1 MMKTKPSLLAQILSP
16 IRRLTGLF
24 LLAFAILGF
33 VMPIIPGWPFIVP
46 AIVLLGRRDPWLRQ
60 LHLLVRNVLR
70 WMRRSNS
77 ATIRQAG
84 LRLSVEYVRGKRMI
98 TPAIIA
104 AEYHFG
110 RFMPS

>member
-1 MMKTKPSLLAQILSP
+1 
-16 IRRLTGLF
+16 
-24 LLAFAILGF
+24 
-33 VMPIIPGWPFIVP
+33 
-46 AIVLLGRRDPWLRQ
+46 
-60 LHLLVRNVLR
+60 
-70 WMRRSNS
+70 MRRSNS